1 MGLNKTVLQMAIL
14 RILFGSLGILFALLM
29 LKFNNLKMALKLN
42 GILGSI
48 GPFIFIGVT
57 ALGLFEAANKIP
69 PAKLIM
75 IIIGTIFILIG
86 TR

>member
-1 MGLNKTVLQMAIL
+1 MGLNKTVLQMAII

-29 LKFNNLKMALKLN
+29 LKFNDLKIALKLN
-42 GILGSI
+42 SILGSI
-48 GPFIFIGVT
+48 GPFIFMGVT
-57 ALGLFEAANKIP
+57 ALGLFEVANKIS